1 MLRNGACLTVNGY
14 WLMVNGD
21 YGDGLIKE
29 AIALVEEGRR
39 VVLPVK
45 GKSMYPFII
54 GGKESVEL
62 VRPPVPLKADDV
74 VLAWADGTH
83 YVIHRIIGI
92 DGDEVRLMGDGLCKV
107 TEHCKTSDVS
117 ALAEYVVAPN
127 GKRRYLYTRTRLG
140 FARLW
145 RRLLPVR
152 HWLLAIYRRT
162 LLKKN
167 ITI

>member
-1 MLRNGACLTVNGY
+1 MEVGVKK
-14 WLMVNGD
+14 
-21 YGDGLIKE
+21 YGDEVIKE
-29 AIALVEEGRR
+29 AIALVQDGRR
-39 VVLPVK
+39 VVLSVK

-62 VRPPVPLKADDV
+62 VSPHVPLKADDV
-74 VLAWADGTH
+74 VLAWANGTH
-83 YVIHRIIGI
+83 YVIHRITGI

-107 TEHCKTSDVS
+107 KEHCKTSDVY
-117 ALAEYVVAPN
+117 ALAEYVIAPN
-127 GKRRYLYTRTRLG
+127 GKRRYLYTRTRLC
-140 FARLW
+140 FAHLW

-152 HWLLAIYRRT
+152 RWLLAIYRRT

>member
-1 MLRNGACLTVNGY
+1 MAEVIVKTMEGDVLT
-14 WLMVNGD
+14 
-21 YGDGLIKE
+21 KE
-29 AIALVEEGRR
+29 TIALVEEGRR

-62 VRPPVPLKADDV
+62 VKPQAPLKADDV
-74 VLAWADGTH
+74 VLAWANGTH
-83 YVIHRIIGI
+83 YVVHRIIGI
-92 DGDEVRLMGDGLCKV
+92 DGEEVTLMGDGLCKV
-107 TEHCKTSDVS
+107 VEHCKISDVS
-117 ALAEYVVAPN
+117 ALVEYVVAPN
-127 GKRRYLYTRTRLG
+127 GKRRYLYTKTRLR
-140 FARLW
+140 FAHLW

-152 HWLLAIYRRT
+152 RWLLAIYRRT

>member
-1 MLRNGACLTVNGY
+1 MAEVIEKI
-14 WLMVNGD
+14 M
-21 YGDGLIKE
+21 YGDVLIKE
-29 AIALVEEGRR
+29 TIALVEEGRR

-45 GKSMYPFII
+45 GSSMHPFII

-62 VRPPVPLKADDV
+62 VKPQAPLKADDV
-74 VLAWADGTH
+74 VLAWVNGTH
-83 YVIHRIIGI
+83 YVVHRIIGI
-92 DGDEVRLMGDGLCKV
+92 DGNEVTLMGDGNYAIV
-107 TEHCKTSDVS
+107 EHCQTCDVS

-127 GKRRYLYTRTRLG
+127 DKRRYLYTNTRLR
-140 FARLW
+140 FAHLW

-162 LLKKN
+162 LLKLN

>member
-1 MLRNGACLTVNGY
+1 
-14 WLMVNGD
+14 MVIGE

-62 VRPPVPLKADDV
+62 VRPPVPLKTDDV
-74 VLAWADGTH
+74 VLAWANGTH

-107 TEHCKTSDVS
+107 MEHCKTSDVS
-117 ALAEYVVAPN
+117 ALA
-127 GKRRYLYTRTRLG
+127 
-140 FARLW
+140 
-145 RRLLPVR
+145 
-152 HWLLAIYRRT
+152 
-162 LLKKN
+162 
-167 ITI
+167 